1 MSSLADNT
9 AETPDSLSDLESRLA
24 DLRAEAADA
33 AKHESEWSKTRAI
46 KKGSALSEYVDDA
59 LSSFLTRRV
68 EESAR
73 DTEQLERQLARMKVQ
88 AETRELQR
96 RIAENQAK
104 LKAL

>member
-1 MSSLADNT
+1 MSPNEATAEAEDSLAN
-9 AETPDSLSDLESRLA
+9 LESRLA

-33 AKHESEWSKTRAI
+33 TKHEAEWSRAKAI
-46 KKGSALSEYVDDA
+46 KKGSALATYVDDA

-68 EESAR
+68 EEAAK
-73 DTEQLERQLARMKVQ
+73 DVEQLERQLARMKVQ